1 MPSLSILGFNLS
13 HDSSVCLVQDGRV
26 TSALALERTTGVKRG
41 VVPAHVY
48 PAAMAQLTQALLADS
63 QLQPGDIAYW
73 IATSTE
79 SRDQADEDRLSDAL
93 GLLTTSE
100 RKLSLPHPGHHLA
113 HASAAFY
120 TSGLPEAAALVI
132 DAYGSRLGTGRER
145 ESAFLFRRG
154 ERPELLWRA
163 TREEARIAGRERDGV
178 LWIPGQL
185 SGIGEVYRVVTL
197 ALGFAERGSTYDD
210 AGKTMGLAAY
220 GRRFSSENLFMRA
233 EGGRLSFEGAAEALI
248 ELKLA
253 VRRSEGLELI
263 PRASD
268 DPLTQFHHDLASQI
282 QSEFEEACLHLV
294 EDVLTRT
301 GIRHL
306 VLSGG
311 CFLNSM
317 LNARIARECDV
328 DRLFVFPAATDDGNA
343 AGAALYAH
351 HVLLGAPATDE
362 PTASQHALRHV
373 FLGPSRLN
381 GNSHAVAET
390 ARAWGLTAIR
400 HANDRAAAGAAA
412 EAIARGEIIGWFQDR
427 AEFGPR
433 SLGSRS
439 ILCHPG
445 MPGMKDRLN
454 ARVKFR
460 EAFRPFAASVL
471 SEYAREWFDLP
482 VPESPFM
489 LMVCPVLPDKA
500 ASVRE
505 ITHVDGTCR
514 LQTVASDLPGVF
526 RALLEEFEARTGLP
540 LVLNTSFNVRGRPI
554 VEDPLETLEC
564 LYGTRLDR
572 VFVGAYEIPG
582 PDLANLYPSRT
593 PSMAG
598 GSSAGLDQE
607 LLQRADG
614 NRTVREIAASVGLDE
629 DDAIDRVLAMRRRGL
644 LRWEGLPE
652 RPEPRFPLPQ
662 YAPQTGV

>member
-1 MPSLSILGFNLS
+1 MSILGLNLS
-13 HDSSVCLVQDGRV
+13 HDSSVCLVQDGRIIA
-26 TSALALERTTGVKRG
+26 ALSLERTTGVKRG

-48 PAAMAQLTQALLADS
+48 PAAMAQLTQTLLSDS
-63 QLQPGDIAYW
+63 GLQAGDIDYW

-79 SRDQADEDRLSDAL
+79 SRDQADEERLSDTL
-93 GLLTTSE
+93 GLLTKPE

-145 ESAFLFRRG
+145 ETAFVFRRG
-154 ERPELLWRA
+154 ESPDVLWRA
-163 TREEARIAGRERDGV
+163 TREESRIAGRERDGA
-178 LWIPGQL
+178 LWIPVQL
-185 SGIGEVYRVVTL
+185 SGIGELYRVVTL

-220 GRRFSSENLFMRA
+220 GHRFSSENIFMRA
-233 EGGRLSFEGAAEALI
+233 DGGRLSFEGAAEALI

-253 VRRSEGLELI
+253 VRRGDGLELI

-268 DPLTQFHHDLASQI
+268 DPVTRFHHDLAAQI
-282 QSEFEEACLHLV
+282 QSEFEEACLYLV
-294 EDVLTRT
+294 EDVLARSSTRN
-301 GIRHL
+301 L

-351 HVLLGAPATDE
+351 HVLLGEPAPDE
-362 PTASQHALRHV
+362 PTEPQPALRHV
-373 FLGPSRLN
+373 FLGPSRLS
-381 GNSHAVAET
+381 GSTGAVEES
-390 ARAWGLTAIR
+390 ARAWGLNPIR
-400 HANDRAAAGAAA
+400 HGTPREAAAAAA

-433 SLGSRS
+433 SLGARS

-445 MPGMKDRLN
+445 IPGMKERLN

-460 EAFRPFAASVL
+460 ESFRPFAASVL
-471 SEYAREWFDLP
+471 AERAREWFDLP

-489 LMVCPVLPDKA
+489 LMVCPILPGKA
-500 ASVRE
+500 AAVRE

-514 LQTVASDLPGVF
+514 LQTVDNDLPGTF
-526 RALLEEFEARTGLP
+526 RTLIEEFEARTGLP

-554 VEDPLETLEC
+554 VEDVREALEC

-572 VFVGAYEIPG
+572 VFVGDYEIPG
-582 PDLANLYPSRT
+582 PDLASLYPSRIA
-593 PSMAG
+593 SMG
-598 GSSAGLDQE
+598 GELADGLDQE

-614 NRTVREIAASVGLDE
+614 RRTVRELAASIGLDE
-629 DDAIDRVLAMRRRGL
+629 DAAIDHVLALRRRSL
-644 LRWEGLPE
+644 LRWDGLPE

-662 YAPQTGV
+662 YDPQAGA